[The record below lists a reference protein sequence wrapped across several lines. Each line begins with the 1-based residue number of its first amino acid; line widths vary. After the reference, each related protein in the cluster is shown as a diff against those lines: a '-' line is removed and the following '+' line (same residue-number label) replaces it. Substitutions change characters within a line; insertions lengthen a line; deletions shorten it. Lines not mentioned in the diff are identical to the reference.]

1 MVRYLI
7 VLTLLI
13 SQFASADLTVVV
25 VNPSSLPH
33 DLGPSNY
40 DNKASNYDNKESNY
54 DNKASNYDNKASNY
68 DNSRSN
74 YANGPKGSRRLLTE
88 DDLYTGYYVTRS
100 DGHINYFYAN
110 GTRFGFTPKGG
121 HTDSVFSDGS
131 WCGTRGE
138 IDGISVLGLE
148 QHCYE
153 KLTKVIREEQMVLK
167 KMCTRT
173 YETYKRR
180 IVVDAPVKRSDLA
193 DLLGY
198 EKFSKVEKEE
208 IKKFARDFEKNLLDQ
223 RSAAQNIL
231 NGRDCAQ
238 FNLLLPFPNID

>member
-40 DNKASNYDNKESNY
+40 DNKASNYDNK
-54 DNKASNYDNKASNY
+54 ASNYDNR
-68 DNSRSN
+68 RSN
-74 YANGPKGSRRLLTE
+74 YANGPTGSRRLLTE
-88 DDLYTGYYVTRS
+88 DDLYAGYYVTRS

-110 GTRFGFTPKGG
+110 GTRFGFTSKGG

-148 QHCYE
+148 QRCYE
-153 KLTKVIREEQMVLK
+153 KLTKVI
-167 KMCTRT
+167 
-173 YETYKRR
+173 
-180 IVVDAPVKRSDLA
+180 
-193 DLLGY
+193 
-198 EKFSKVEKEE
+198 
-208 IKKFARDFEKNLLDQ
+208 
-223 RSAAQNIL
+223 
-231 NGRDCAQ
+231 
-238 FNLLLPFPNID
+238 